1 MDIQV
6 SSNFERLL
14 FEASGRDAAG
24 VRRLMASLKQSGRFV
39 LPDATL
45 AAIREEFD
53 AGRADETETAAAI
66 RAAWRE
72 AGDLV
77 DPHTAVALAVADR
90 DTSDSKIPNIVLS
103 TAHAAKF
110 PDAVEAA
117 CGVRPELPA
126 WLEGLMTK
134 AEHITVMKNDQAEVE
149 RFVLLGQPR
158 REAGSCRMS
167 VDVTKLPSGLTVIT
181 DTMPHLETAA
191 LGVWAGV
198 GGRDEKPNEHGI
210 SHLLEHMA
218 FKGTTRRSS
227 REIVEEIEAVGGDLN
242 AGTST
247 ETTAYYARVMKA
259 DVPLALDVLSD
270 ILANPSFV
278 PDELEREKSVIVQ
291 EIGAAQD
298 TPDDVVFEH
307 LNELCYPDQPMGRSL
322 LGTAKTLKGFD
333 RDTLRGYLS
342 THYRGPD
349 MVVAAAG
356 AVDHK
361 RVVEEVAQRFASFD
375 GTPAPKPQAAMF
387 GKGGS
392 RVVHRDLEQAH
403 LTLALEGVPQT
414 DLSLF
419 SLQVFTN
426 TLGGGMSS
434 RLFQEVREKR
444 GLCYSI
450 YTFHA
455 PYTDTGFFGLYT
467 GTDPGDAP
475 EMMEVI
481 VDVINDAVETLTEA
495 EVARAKAQM
504 KAGLLMALES
514 CSLARRTTG
523 APHAGL
529 WASVDGGGTG
539 GPDRRGQRGIDPQRR
554 AGPVVAQPR
563 RRSWRLAAAGVWTR
577 RWLLRKD

>member
-1 MDIQV
+1 
-6 SSNFERLL
+6 
-14 FEASGRDAAG
+14 
-24 VRRLMASLKQSGRFV
+24 
-39 LPDATL
+39 
-45 AAIREEFD
+45 
-53 AGRADETETAAAI
+53 
-66 RAAWRE
+66 
-72 AGDLV
+72 
-77 DPHTAVALAVADR
+77 
-90 DTSDSKIPNIVLS
+90 
-103 TAHAAKF
+103 
-110 PDAVEAA
+110 
-117 CGVRPELPA
+117 
-126 WLEGLMTK
+126 
-134 AEHITVMKNDQAEVE
+134 
-149 RFVLLGQPR
+149 
-158 REAGSCRMS
+158 MS

-181 DTMPHLETAA
+181 DSMPHLETAA

-322 LGTAKTLKGFD
+322 LGTAKTLKAFN
-333 RDTLRGYLS
+333 RDTLRGYLT

-361 RVVEEVAQRFASFD
+361 RVVEEVTRRFAS
-375 GTPAPKPQAAMF
+375 
-387 GKGGS
+387 
-392 RVVHRDLEQAH
+392 
-403 LTLALEGVPQT
+403 
-414 DLSLF
+414 
-419 SLQVFTN
+419 
-426 TLGGGMSS
+426 GGGMSS

-514 CSLARRTTG
+514 CTSRAEQLARHVLAYGRPLTLEELVARIDAVSVESTRN
-523 APHAGL
+523 AARGL
-529 WASVDGGGTG
+529 LSRSRPA
-539 GPDRRGQRGIDPQRR
+539 
-554 AGPVVAQPR
+554 VVALGSGR
-563 RRSWRLAAAGVWTR
+563 GLDTAVTFAEGLTRSKVKARLH
-577 RWLLRKD
+577 

>member
-1 MDIQV
+1 
-6 SSNFERLL
+6 
-14 FEASGRDAAG
+14 
-24 VRRLMASLKQSGRFV
+24 
-39 LPDATL
+39 
-45 AAIREEFD
+45 
-53 AGRADETETAAAI
+53 
-66 RAAWRE
+66 
-72 AGDLV
+72 
-77 DPHTAVALAVADR
+77 
-90 DTSDSKIPNIVLS
+90 
-103 TAHAAKF
+103 
-110 PDAVEAA
+110 
-117 CGVRPELPA
+117 
-126 WLEGLMTK
+126 
-134 AEHITVMKNDQAEVE
+134 
-149 RFVLLGQPR
+149 
-158 REAGSCRMS
+158 MS

-278 PDELEREKSVIVQ
+278 PDELEREKNVIVQ

-307 LNELCYPDQPMGRSL
+307 LNELCYPEQPMGRSL

-333 RDTLRGYLS
+333 RDTLHGYLS

-361 RVVEEVAQRFASFD
+361 RVVEEVAERFKSFD
-375 GTPAPKPQAAMF
+375 ATQAPKPQTAMF
-387 GKGGS
+387 GQGGS
-392 RVVHRDLEQAH
+392 RVVHRELEQAH

-444 GLCYSI
+444 GLAYSI
-450 YTFHA
+450 YSFHWGFSDCGLFGFYAGSA
-455 PYTDTGFFGLYT
+455 PK
-467 GTDPGDAP
+467 DAG
-475 EMMEVI
+475 
-481 VDVINDAVETLTEA
+481 
-495 EVARAKAQM
+495 EVARAALDCLAEAALRIDETEVDRAKAQF
-504 KAGLLMALES
+504 KVSTLTALES
-514 CSLARRTTG
+514 PSARAQQIARQTLVYGAPLSLDAMLARI
-523 APHAGL
+523 ASI
-529 WASVDGGGTG
+529 SVDDVRQAGAAMLRSPPTVAVMGGVGKAL
-539 GPDRRGQRGIDPQRR
+539 D
-554 AGPVVAQPR
+554 
-563 RRSWRLAAAGVWTR
+563 AAAVAERLKGG
-577 RWLLRKD
+577 

>member
-1 MDIQV
+1 M
-6 SSNFERLL
+6 
-14 FEASGRDAAG
+14 
-24 VRRLMASLKQSGRFV
+24 
-39 LPDATL
+39 
-45 AAIREEFD
+45 
-53 AGRADETETAAAI
+53 
-66 RAAWRE
+66 
-72 AGDLV
+72 
-77 DPHTAVALAVADR
+77 
-90 DTSDSKIPNIVLS
+90 
-103 TAHAAKF
+103 
-110 PDAVEAA
+110 
-117 CGVRPELPA
+117 
-126 WLEGLMTK
+126 
-134 AEHITVMKNDQAEVE
+134 
-149 RFVLLGQPR
+149 
-158 REAGSCRMS
+158 
-167 VDVTKLPSGLTVIT
+167 
-181 DTMPHLETAA
+181 
-191 LGVWAGV
+191 
-198 GGRDEKPNEHGI
+198 
-210 SHLLEHMA
+210 
-218 FKGTTRRSS
+218 
-227 REIVEEIEAVGGDLN
+227 
-242 AGTST
+242 
-247 ETTAYYARVMKA
+247 
-259 DVPLALDVLSD
+259 
-270 ILANPSFV
+270 

-322 LGTAKTLKGFD
+322 LGTAKTLKGFN

-361 RVVEEVAQRFASFD
+361 RVVEEVTRAVCQLRRRRRRRSR
-375 GTPAPKPQAAMF
+375 KPAMF

-392 RVVHRDLEQAH
+392 RVVHRELEQAH

-514 CSLARRTTG
+514 CSSRAEQLARHMLAYGRPLTVEELV
-523 APHAGL
+523 ARIDAV
-529 WASVDGGGTG
+529 SVEFDA
-539 GPDRRGQRGIDPQRR
+539 QRR
-554 AGPVVAQPR
+554 AR
-563 RRSWRLAAAGVWTR
+563 RCCRAAGRRWWRWAAAGVWTR